1 MLGDQRP
8 YCICLLVPNFTV
20 LETEARARGW
30 AHNNRR
36 ELLAHP
42 DALALYQR
50 EVDKLNAD
58 LAPFER
64 IKKFA
69 LLDRDLS
76 QDAGELT
83 PIPSHPN
90 PVVVSVPPASAAEA
104 LALYANGA

>member
-1 MLGDQRP
+1 
-8 YCICLLVPNFTV
+8 V

-30 AHNNRR
+30 PHGTRA
-36 ELLAHP
+36 ELLALP
-42 DALALYQR
+42 QVNAIYQR

-58 LAPFER
+58 LAPFEQ

-83 PIPSHPN
+83 PTLKVRRRVLTQKFESLIES
-90 PVVVSVPPASAAEA
+90 
-104 LALYANGA
+104 LYANGA